1 MATERNASNGDC
13 WIRKANALPLGGG
26 WWFIAL
32 ASTAL
37 PYRICLV
44 SYQTS
49 AKVWLGYRLLAS
61 KAHGKMACQ
70 GLDL

>member
-1 MATERNASNGDC
+1 MLAIEFAGLERLMC
-13 WIRKANALPLGGG
+13 CHWGGG
-26 WWFIAL
+26 VVQLFVGGF
-32 ASTAL
+32 ASTAM

-49 AKVWLGYRLLAS
+49 ADVWLGYRLLAS
-61 KAHGKMACQ
+61 KAHGKMARQ